1 MNDEFCPVVDFIL
14 VLTGYLTNHIP
25 IFFKH
30 YFPRAGMSCRIKYT
44 MLPGDDADFRK
55 TCRNVYKKLTR
66 CGEMIRIRQWRTT
79 GIFFRKIKKAVRED
93 SF

>member
-44 MLPGDDADFRK
+44 KIPGDDADFRE
-55 TCRNVYKKLTR
+55 TYRNVYKKLTR
-66 CGEMIRIRQWRTT
+66 CGEMIPYRTA
-79 GIFFRKIKKAVRED
+79 GEQPEFFLQIKKAVRGD